1 MFFHIQHFGKII
13 AAQLYQRLAD
23 FLFARW
29 YRRPFLQQQ
38 DLLVALKGQL
48 ACQGQPGQSRAD
60 DDNVVVI
67 FGTQHGRYASLPVE
81 HEDKDYAF
89 ELLQHNV

>member
-1 MFFHIQHFGKII
+1 VKSKMDRAGRAH
-13 AAQLYQRLAD
+13 LRNR
-23 FLFARW
+23 AR
-29 YRRPFLQQQ
+29 
-38 DLLVALKGQL
+38 G
-48 ACQGQPGQSRAD
+48 D